1 MNKEIYENNNILI
14 ELRTLNDGS
23 INYWI
28 QCGQAG
34 LILDQPDLLDLT
46 EILNAA
52 CMEIWEKNG
61 H

>member
-1 MNKEIYENNNILI
+1 MNKEIYQNNNILI
-14 ELRTLNDGS
+14 ELRGLGDGS
-23 INYWI
+23 TEYWV

-34 LILDQPDLLDLT
+34 LMLDQNDLLDLS

-52 CMEIWEKNG
+52 CMEIWRRDG

>member
-14 ELRTLNDGS
+14 EVRKHADES
-23 INYWI
+23 VDYWI

-34 LILDQPDLLDLT
+34 LMLDQPDLLDLT

-61 H
+61 S

>member
-1 MNKEIYENNNILI
+1 MNKETYENNNILI
-14 ELRTLNDGS
+14 EVRSFSDGS
-23 INYWI
+23 VNYWI

-34 LILDQPDLLDLT
+34 LILDKSDLLDLT

-52 CMEIWEKNG
+52 CIDIGRKNG

>member
-1 MNKEIYENNNILI
+1 MKKEIYENNNILI
-14 ELRTLNDGS
+14 ELRTLDDGS
-23 INYWI
+23 TDYWI

-34 LILDQPDLLDLT
+34 LILGESDLLDLT

-61 H
+61 Y

>member
-1 MNKEIYENNNILI
+1 MNKEIYQNNNILI
-14 ELRTLNDGS
+14 ELRKLGDGTTE
-23 INYWI
+23 YWV

-34 LILDQPDLLDLT
+34 LMLGQNDLLDLS

-52 CMEIWEKNG
+52 CMEIWERDG